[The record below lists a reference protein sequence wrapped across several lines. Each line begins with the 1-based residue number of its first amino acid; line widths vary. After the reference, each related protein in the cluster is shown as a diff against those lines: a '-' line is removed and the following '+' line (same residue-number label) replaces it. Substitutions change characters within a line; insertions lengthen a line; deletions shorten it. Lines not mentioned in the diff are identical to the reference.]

1 MKGEITFSLKPPL
14 TKRPSVV
21 GYWKVNEMPGS
32 NKCLRQKYKL
42 LNFWGKKIWGNC
54 GKRAKSKWKRKLL
67 NRWNRVSKRGLL
79 LMVQS
84 HELWTLKPKLWTSQ
98 IWTLINNFVIVL
110 VCARC
115 LMLITLEENIR
126 SVQQLP
132 FAFHYVFA
140 FSSEVLN
147 KWYEKLFWR
156 SCFSRCSL

>member
-14 TKRPSVV
+14 TKRLSVV

-32 NKCLRQKYKL
+32 NKGLRQKYKL
-42 LNFWGKKIWGNC
+42 LNFWGKTIWGNY

-110 VCARC
+110 VWARC

-147 KWYEKLFWR
+147 KWYKKLFWR

>member
-14 TKRPSVV
+14 TKRLSVV

-42 LNFWGKKIWGNC
+42 LNFWGKTIWGNY

-110 VCARC
+110 VWARC

-147 KWYEKLFWR
+147 KWYKKLFWR